1 MYHLFVKN
9 IYIYLQLSF
18 VVSDVQDGQLS
29 KMSVWIMTLFG
40 LK

>member
-9 IYIYLQLSF
+9 VYFYLQLSF

-29 KMSVWIMTLFG
+29 KNVNLDYDSFLV
-40 LK
+40 